1 MNSLQMTFTAGA
13 ASIGII
19 MQNAGSNQRNG
30 QVIANAAT
38 TMTCAKILKAP
49 LASPKP

>member
-1 MNSLQMTFTAGA
+1 MQMTFTAMAG
-13 ASIGII
+13 STGII

-38 TMTCAKILKAP
+38 TMTCAKILSAP
-49 LASPKP
+49 LAAK

>member
-1 MNSLQMTFTAGA
+1 MNSLQMTFAAGA

-19 MQNAGSNQRNG
+19 LHNAGSNQRNG

-38 TMTCAKILKAP
+38 AVACATILSAP
-49 LASPKP
+49 LGK